1 MWTKIIT
8 LRLCSSSV
16 VCNLF
21 VFYSFSL
28 TQWICFIFSFG
39 NPQRQLNA
47 QKMSSVFVCGAF
59 IFQQLFLLMIFY
71 LGVPY
76 KVLCMSY
83 VIYFVWLLTLPRY
96 KGVNEFLFYFQFW
109 YGVFF
114 GFLIKFLVCFFFKQE
129 LTETNTQTDNFILL

>member
-21 VFYSFSL
+21 VFYYFSL
-28 TQWICFIFSFG
+28 TQWEPDLVTWLCFIFSFG
-39 NPQRQLNA
+39 YPQRQLNA

-71 LGVPY
+71 LRVPY

-96 KGVNEFLFYFQFW
+96 KGVSEFLFYAQFW

-114 GFLIKFLVCFFFKQE
+114 GFLIKFLVCFFFS
-129 LTETNTQTDNFILL
+129 NRG